1 MGRMASMSWE
11 REVWVQEHQGGESIA
26 EIARKHN
33 ISRKALYKWLA
44 RYQQFGEEGLKDLSR
59 VPEQHPQAVGEIW
72 QERIGAARR
81 GHPRW
86 GAPKLAWWLEREY
99 SEESRPSVST
109 IGRVLRAAGLSR
121 RRRPR
126 NRAPGTGPLQ
136 AAEHCNEV
144 WCIDFKGWCR
154 TGDGQRC
161 EPLTVTDQASR
172 YLLCCQG
179 LSSTRT
185 ELVRPVLER
194 VFQEY
199 GLPQILRSDNGA
211 PFASTG
217 ACGLTELS
225 VWWIELGVECERI
238 QAGRP
243 QQNGRHERMHR
254 TLKEETMNP
263 PARSLRQQQCRFD
276 AFVQHYNRE
285 RPHEALGQQLP
296 AALYQRSPRVY
307 PERNPEPQYAP
318 HWRVRKVSDGGQTR
332 WNRGRLFVSHA
343 LAGKHIGFEPIGDGL
358 WRVWFYGHWLG
369 TWDERAE
376 QLRRPRSLD

>member
-11 REVWVQEHQGGESIA
+11 REVWVQEHQNGESIA

-217 ACGLTELS
+217 GCGLTELS

-263 PARSLRQQQCRFD
+263 PARSLRQQQRRFD

-318 HWRVRKVSDGGQTR
+318 HWRVRKVTDGGQTR

>member
-11 REVWVQEHQGGESIA
+11 REVWVQEHQNGESIA
-26 EIARKHN
+26 EIARKYN

-217 ACGLTELS
+217 GCGLTELS

-263 PARSLRQQQCRFD
+263 PARSLRQQQRRFD